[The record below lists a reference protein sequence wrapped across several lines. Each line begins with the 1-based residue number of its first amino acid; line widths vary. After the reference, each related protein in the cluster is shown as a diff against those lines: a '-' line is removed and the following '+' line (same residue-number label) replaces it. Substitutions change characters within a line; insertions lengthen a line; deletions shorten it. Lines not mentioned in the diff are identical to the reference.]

1 MPLIASESLL
11 IAGTITLEASALP
24 WLSQPLAGHMGSWTG
39 ALQAEV
45 LRAIARVSHHEAVAT
60 PAVGLEVEVE
70 ASQVPMLK
78 DL

>member
-1 MPLIASESLL
+1 LPLIASECLL

-24 WLSQPLAGHMGSWTG
+24 WLSQPLAGHMGSWMG

-45 LRAIARVSHHEAVAT
+45 LRAIACVSHHEAVAT